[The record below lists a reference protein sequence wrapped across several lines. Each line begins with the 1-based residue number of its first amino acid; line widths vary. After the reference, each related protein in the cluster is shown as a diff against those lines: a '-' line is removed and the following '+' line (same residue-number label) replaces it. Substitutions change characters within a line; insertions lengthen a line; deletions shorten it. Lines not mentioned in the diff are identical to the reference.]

1 MPRPLL
7 LPCDG
12 AGRTISGEITL
23 QRRVRGLRSLM
34 TIGALLLTAAAV
46 QAQTTG
52 NSNTGQQLFTTTLTP
67 PCESCHS
74 TTNDADPRSLKS
86 HPRQDHRARNPG
98 RRGQHDELRQSAG
111 SVRPGIDRDE
121 PRWGRHRHE
130 RFLHAGHDAAC
141 RPRRVHRRPCRPD
154 ADPALCARQRAD
166 LPGDR
171 GRCDRESRPSR
182 SPMSARGI
190 S

>member
-1 MPRPLL
+1 
-7 LPCDG
+7 
-12 AGRTISGEITL
+12 
-23 QRRVRGLRSLM
+23 M
-34 TIGALLLTAAAV
+34 TIGALLLAATAV

-86 HPRQDHRARNPG
+86 IRDKITARVTPAGGGATMSFAKALEAFDRALTGTSLGGVVTGMNGLYTLDTTQRADLAAFIAGIVGPTPM
-98 RRGQHDELRQSAG
+98 LRYA
-111 SVRPGIDRDE
+111 PE
-121 PRWGRHRHE
+121 
-130 RFLHAGHDAAC
+130 
-141 RPRRVHRRPCRPD
+141 
-154 ADPALCARQRAD
+154 QRAD
-166 LPGDR
+166 LPGDC